1 MSLEQVFETLLVS
14 ETPGFSLVQLTLAML
29 VPFLLVF
36 PMSAIYRKTQTS
48 GGRV

>member
-14 ETPGFSLVQLTLAML
+14 ETPGFSLVQLTFAML

-36 PMSAIYRKTQTS
+36 PCPPSTARPKLP
-48 GGRV
+48 GDRV